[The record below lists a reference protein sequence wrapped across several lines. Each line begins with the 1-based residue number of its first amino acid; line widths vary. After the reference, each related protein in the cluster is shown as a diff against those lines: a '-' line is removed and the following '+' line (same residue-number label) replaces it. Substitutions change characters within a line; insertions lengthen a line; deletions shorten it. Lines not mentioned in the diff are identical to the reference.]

1 MIWCYSKT
9 FARHFA
15 FSTYSFLVIGNKESQ
30 RQLATMSF
38 GRDNV
43 SASVFITKRKK
54 NNKRRLKT
62 SKTACEWNLC
72 WNTFACRNVF
82 MSSPSPSSILFL
94 GCFHPTENMSLS
106 MMSRRINEKH
116 KEKSETEKK
125 KLWENPPRKLLRHIF
140 PHQLPPH
147 SVVVVHDSILYSCE
161 CFSLFSLAAEAA
173 ACDGKMSN
181 MKKINFII

>member
-125 KLWENPPRKLLRHIF
+125 NFGKILLGSYWDTFFLINSPRTPSSSFTIPSFTHV
-140 PHQLPPH
+140 
-147 SVVVVHDSILYSCE
+147 SV
-161 CFSLFSLAAEAA
+161 SLCSP
-173 ACDGKMSN
+173 
-181 MKKINFII
+181 